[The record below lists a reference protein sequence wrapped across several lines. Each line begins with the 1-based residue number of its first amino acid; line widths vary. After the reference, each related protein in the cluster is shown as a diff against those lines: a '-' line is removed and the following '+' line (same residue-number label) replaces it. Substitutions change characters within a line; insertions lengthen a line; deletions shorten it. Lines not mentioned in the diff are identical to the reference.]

1 MHNSKLNYYVS
12 PNFNPTLKNLIEFKV
27 RNLIHKKLFFW
38 FSNIKPKNN
47 YLNLGC
53 GPNIIEHF
61 DNADV
66 PAIKFWRLSHIPVNL
81 HEKLPFKDESYEG
94 VYTEHTLEHLT
105 PLQSIHLL
113 KEVKRILKPNA
124 FLRIVVPDLDLY
136 ISNMFIEGQNPKPFY
151 TKAESIY
158 NLTQNWGH
166 KNVYNF
172 EILDILLK
180 ELGYYNITKQK
191 FRQGN
196 SDMLVDQ
203 ESRKWES
210 LYVEAQKR

>member
-1 MHNSKLNYYVS
+1 MPNTKLNYYRS
-12 PNFNPTLKNLIEFKV
+12 SSFNPTLKNLIKF
-27 RNLIHKKLFFW
+27 NFTSLIHKRLFFW
-38 FSNIKPKNN
+38 YWNIKPKNN

-53 GPNIIEHF
+53 GPQIIDDF

-66 PAIKFWRLSHIPVNL
+66 PAIKFWQLRHIPVNL
-81 HEKLPFKDESYEG
+81 LEKLPFKDESYKG

-105 PLQSIHLL
+105 PFQTIYLL
-113 KEVKRILKPNA
+113 NEVKRILKPNG
-124 FLRIVVPDLDLY
+124 FLRIVVPDLDIY
-136 ISNMFIEGQNPKPFY
+136 ISNTFTGDENLKHFY
-151 TKAESIY
+151 TTAESFW

-172 EILDILLK
+172 EILEILLT
-180 ELGYYNITKQK
+180 ELGYFNISRQK
-191 FRQGN
+191 FRHGVSN
-196 SDMLVDQ
+196 MLVDQ